1 MAARVEIVE
10 NMRGDGGL
18 EAAEKAEEHA
28 FLVASGSRVTGQAPR
43 LRLNSTGKRFAHR
56 SIASV
61 WEHYVV
67 LAGKQFSW

>member
-28 FLVASGSRVTGQAPR
+28 FLVASGSRVTRQAPR
-43 LRLNSTGKRFAHR
+43 LGLNSTGKRFAHR

-61 WEHYVV
+61 REHYVV